1 MFTGIIE
8 ELAQINNI
16 NDNNIDDTAEKDME
30 LLQKIVTGIRTV
42 RSRMNVPPG
51 SQSELIAKCDS
62 NMVEFLQK
70 HHTIISALT
79 QTSSVTAGPDQAK
92 PEQSATVVIGKNE
105 LYIPLGGLID
115 LDVEKVRLQKRADEI
130 NGHLMEISKKLSNEK
145 FISRAPQS
153 VVAREKE
160 KQEEMSAEL
169 EKVNANL
176 EMLQ

>member
-1 MFTGIIE
+1 VKRADDPDLIVGQWPQ
-8 ELAQINNI
+8 A
-16 NDNNIDDTAEKDME
+16 NDNKIDDTAEKEME

-62 NMVEFLQK
+62 DMVVFLQK

-92 PEQSATVVIGKNE
+92 PE
-105 LYIPLGGLID
+105 
-115 LDVEKVRLQKRADEI
+115 QKRADEI

>member
-1 MFTGIIE
+1 M
-8 ELAQINNI
+8 
-16 NDNNIDDTAEKDME
+16 
-30 LLQKIVTGIRTV
+30 
-42 RSRMNVPPG
+42 
-51 SQSELIAKCDS
+51 
-62 NMVEFLQK
+62 
-70 HHTIISALT
+70 
-79 QTSSVTAGPDQAK
+79 
-92 PEQSATVVIGKNE
+92 VIGKNE

>member
-1 MFTGIIE
+1 M
-8 ELAQINNI
+8 
-16 NDNNIDDTAEKDME
+16 
-30 LLQKIVTGIRTV
+30 
-42 RSRMNVPPG
+42 
-51 SQSELIAKCDS
+51 
-62 NMVEFLQK
+62 
-70 HHTIISALT
+70 
-79 QTSSVTAGPDQAK
+79 
-92 PEQSATVVIGKNE
+92 VIGKNE

-115 LDVEKVRLQKRADEI
+115 LDVEKVRLQKRANEI